1 MLITVFRFVND
12 SHPLG
17 PTSRPKAKQPPDRR
31 LSPGDLQRKL
41 QNAQTQQKRSGQE
54 P

>member
-12 SHPLG
+12 SHLLG
-17 PTSRPKAKQPPDRR
+17 PTSRPKAKQPPEGH

-41 QNAQTQQKRSGQE
+41 QNAQAQEKRSGQE